1 MSKFVFTDMTA
12 QLLESGL
19 SQMREANEKLWSE
32 NRRLREENHAIK
44 LALKEAQNHTWTHTE
59 QVSLT

>member
-59 QVSLT
+59 AVSLT

>member
-1 MSKFVFTDMTA
+1 MSKFVFTDRTA

-19 SQMREANEKLWSE
+19 SQMREANEQLWSE

-44 LALKEAQNHTWTHTE
+44 LALKEAQNHKWTHSEAVLST
-59 QVSLT
+59 

>member
-1 MSKFVFTDMTA
+1 MSKFVFSNMTE

-44 LALKEAQNHTWTHTE
+44 LALKEAQNHTWTHSET
-59 QVSLT
+59 VLST

>member
-19 SQMREANEKLWSE
+19 SQMREANERLWSE

-44 LALKEAQNHTWTHTE
+44 LALKEAQNHQWTHTE
-59 QVSLT
+59 AVSLT